1 MIQDPSLIVSEDVE
15 GAPVRLGEVVKI
27 VGSSEDGSIGRRFLG
42 RTGFV
47 VALVYDDPRRQYPH
61 DPLIQ
66 VRVQGL
72 GEDLFFVGELA
83 PVSARG
89 LRVLGGQGAQK
100 DRCEPPVV

>member
-27 VGSSEDGSIGRRFLG
+27 VCSSEDVSIGRHFLG

-72 GEDLFFVGELA
+72 GEDLFFMGELT

-89 LRVLGGQGAQK
+89 LRVLGGLGAK
-100 DRCEPPVV
+100 DGCEPPPL